1 MTECMNTG
9 ECQGL
14 SVCSGVSWHAGN
26 TPSHL
31 VTSWEGRLDAFA
43 ARSQT
48 HFTQAAGFLN
58 FSRSLFF
65 NFKLCPESLRKLE
78 HLAPTST
85 CVEYAAGGQL
95 VRRFKL
101 QTCNRR
107 LFFLCVQKQKATVR
121 TRARTRARPGAHI
134 SDTVRMT
141 EAAASVISGSR

>member
-1 MTECMNTG
+1 MCV
-9 ECQGL
+9 QG
-14 SVCSGVSWHAGN
+14 CRG
-26 TPSHL
+26 TL
-31 VTSWEGRLDAFA
+31 VTHPPTWLPPGRGAWMRLLPGHKHILLRPLAFLTF
-43 ARSQT
+43 RGL
-48 HFTQAAGFLN
+48 F
-58 FSRSLFF
+58 FF